1 MNDQESWE
9 QMKERY
15 LIIADDFTG
24 ANDTGVQLKR
34 RGYPTEVLFSG
45 KPVDPQKSIVIDT
58 ESRNASSGHAYEIV
72 RHSLEEVD
80 FGQFRYIIK
89 KVDSTMRGNISQEI
103 KAVDDVFHP
112 DLLVFAPALPSQRRT
127 TMDGVQCLN
136 GVEICKTELS
146 KDPKNPVMEDNLVK
160 LLKQVYEE
168 RVQLKYLPDVRSD
181 TLSFGEG
188 RVFVCDAESD
198 DDLKRI
204 LAAARRDGRRTLYVG
219 TAGMA
224 DNLMELEKPMLPSFG
239 VVASISSVANEQMRY
254 CEKAGYA
261 MVKVPVAQVMTG
273 TARPEEFCDMAVE
286 YLKRGRDTILLTDTA
301 YDRELIELSQEVGE
315 KDGLDLTEVGDYVRS
330 LIGRIAREVLDS
342 VAVSGVYLTGG
353 DTALGMLMNIGAD
366 GSEILD
372 EILVGVPLV
381 RVKGGMYEGLKLVT
395 KAGAFGAEDAAAF
408 AMRKIKERGGR

>member
-1 MNDQESWE
+1 MD
-9 QMKERY
+9 ERY

-34 RGYPTEVLFSG
+34 RGYPTEVLFAG
-45 KPVDPQKSIVIDT
+45 KPADPEKSIVIDT
-58 ESRNASSGHAYEIV
+58 ETRNALPGHAYEIV
-72 RHSLEEVD
+72 CHSLETVD
-80 FGQFRYIIK
+80 FGQFRYIMK

-112 DLLVFAPALPSQRRT
+112 ELLVFAPALPALGRT
-127 TMDGVQCLN
+127 TMDGVQCLK

-146 KDPKNPVMEDNLVK
+146 KDPKNPVMEDNLVN

-168 RVQLKYLPDVRSD
+168 PVQLKYLPDVRSH
-181 TLSFGEG
+181 SFSFDGG

-204 LAAARRDGRRTLYVG
+204 IGAARRDGRRTLYVG

-224 DNLMELEKPMLPSFG
+224 DNLMELEKPTLPAFG

-261 MVKVPVAQVMTG
+261 MVKVLVAQVMLG
-273 TARPEEFCDMAVE
+273 TAGPKEYRDLAVE
-286 YLKRGRDTILLTDTA
+286 YLKSGRDTILLTDTA
-301 YDRELIELSQEVGE
+301 YDRELIEISQEVGE
-315 KDGLDLTEVGDYVRS
+315 KRGLDLTEVGDYVRS
-330 LIGRIAREVLDS
+330 LMGRIAREVLDS
-342 VAVSGVYLTGG
+342 AEVSGVYLTGG

-366 GSEILD
+366 GAEILD

-381 RVKGGMYEGLKLVT
+381 RVKGGTCEGLKLVT
-395 KAGAFGAEDAAAF
+395 KAGAFGPEDAAAF
-408 AMRKIKERGGR
+408 AMRKIKERGGI